1 MSERVPSPFEK
12 TNPVPN
18 AVTVFTGKTIFEGWE
33 DLQLTRE
40 LNSAAS
46 DFQFQMTDKWEQ
58 NQESF
63 RLQPGDPIHIH
74 VAKQAFLTGWVD
86 KVSVSVSAGKRG
98 FTISGRSKTA
108 DLVDCSADGSQFS
121 GLDLKTLAEKL
132 ITPFGL
138 KVVFKTEPGAI
149 FDTLTVEPGQTIF
162 QLLDK
167 CARQRKIL
175 MYPSYDGNL
184 VFSAQA
190 EKRSSTALVQGV
202 NIISGKANFDNTNR
216 FSKYTTK
223 GQNLAFLG
231 DAAQSVAVQG
241 AATDEGITRYRP
253 LVLMAE
259 HSLDDQKSED
269 RASYEA
275 HLRAAKSLEV
285 EIMVQGWF
293 QQDGTPWEINQLVRV
308 DSGFLG
314 VRRQMLIKKVTF
326 NKSNAGTTTNI
337 ELTRNDAFLFGT
349 KAIKKEDPLG
359 WTKFVK

>member
-18 AVTVFTGKTIFEGWE
+18 AVTVFTGKIVFEGWE

-86 KVSVSVSAGKRG
+86 KVSVSVSAQKRN

-108 DLVDCSADGSQFS
+108 DLVDCSADGSELL
-121 GLDLKTLAEKL
+121 GLNLKALAEKL
-132 ITPFGL
+132 LAPFDI
-138 KVVFKTEPGAI
+138 KVVFKTDPGAV
-149 FDTLTVEPGQTIF
+149 FDKVTIEPGQTVF

-167 CARQRKIL
+167 CGRQRKIL

-184 VFSAQA
+184 VFAAQGERRA
-190 EKRSSTALVQGV
+190 ATALTQGI
-202 NIISGKANFDNTNR
+202 NILTGKADFDNTNR
-216 FSKYTTK
+216 FSSYTTK

-231 DAAQSVAVQG
+231 DKAQSVAVKG
-241 AATDEGITRYRP
+241 TATDEGITRYRP
-253 LVLMAE
+253 MILMAE
-259 HSLDDQKSED
+259 HSLDDQKGED
-269 RASYEA
+269 RSVYEA
-275 HLRAAKSLEV
+275 NVRAAKSLDV
-285 EIMVQGWF
+285 ELTVQGWF

-314 VRRQMLIKKVTF
+314 VRRQMLVKKVVF
-326 NKSNAGTTTNI
+326 NKSGAGTTTTLS
-337 ELTRNDAFLFGT
+337 LTRNDAFLFGKKT
-349 KAIKKEDPLG
+349 VKKEDPLG